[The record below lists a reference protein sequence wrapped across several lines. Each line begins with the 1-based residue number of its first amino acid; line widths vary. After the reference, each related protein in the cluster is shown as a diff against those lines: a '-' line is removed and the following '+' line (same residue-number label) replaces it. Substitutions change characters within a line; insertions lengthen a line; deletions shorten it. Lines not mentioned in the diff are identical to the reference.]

1 MEIVYKKLDELTP
14 YAHNPRHNDGKA
26 TEQVAASIE
35 EFGFKVPLVID
46 EGGVIVTGHTR
57 YKAARQLGMTAVPC
71 IVAGDLTPGQIKA
84 FRLADNRV
92 AEAATWDDEQL
103 ALELSELLEM
113 GFDGLEQLGFEES
126 DFYDGADD
134 SEVVEAP
141 VPEESEPR
149 VKPGELWALGEHR
162 LLCGDATSSADVERL
177 AGGELADMW
186 LTDPP
191 YNIGYEGKTA
201 DKLTIQ
207 NDSFSSDD
215 AFVDFL
221 VNAFTCAL
229 SQSKPG
235 AAFYIWH
242 ASTQSKN
249 FLDAAA
255 AAGMT
260 IRQVLIWAKDVFTLG
275 RQDYQWQ
282 HEPCLYGWKDGAAH
296 YFTSSRSETTVIHEK
311 KPTRSELHPTM
322 KPIRLMAYQIR
333 NSSKPGETVLDT
345 FGGSGSTLMACEQ
358 TNRRCLTMELDPHY
372 CDVIIQ
378 RWEEFTGQQA
388 VRID

>member
-1 MEIVYKKLDELTP
+1 
-14 YAHNPRHNDGKA
+14 
-26 TEQVAASIE
+26 
-35 EFGFKVPLVID
+35 
-46 EGGVIVTGHTR
+46 
-57 YKAARQLGMTAVPC
+57 MTAVPC
-71 IVAGDLTPGQIKA
+71 IVASDLTPEQIKA

-92 AEAATWDDEQL
+92 AEAATWDEEQL
-103 ALELSELLEM
+103 AIELSELLEM

-134 SEVVEAP
+134 SEIAEVP
-141 VPEESEPR
+141 IPEEPEPR
-149 VKPGELWALGEHR
+149 VKAGELWALGEHR
-162 LLCGDATSSADVERL
+162 LLCGDATSSDDVKRL
-177 AGGELADMW
+177 IDGELADVW

-191 YNIGYEGKTA
+191 YNIDYEGKTD

-215 AFVDFL
+215 AFVAFL
-221 VNAFTCAL
+221 KDAFTCAL
-229 SQSKPG
+229 SQTKLG

-242 ASTQSKN
+242 ASTQAKN
-249 FLDAAA
+249 FLDAAS

-275 RQDYQWQ
+275 RQDYQWK

-296 YFTSSRSETTVIHEK
+296 YFTSSRSEGTVYEDNTAADIEKMSKTELKEFIRGMLEREIPSTVIHEK
-311 KPTRSELHPTM
+311 KPMRSGLHPTM

-333 NSSKPGETVLDT
+333 NSSKPGWTILDT
-345 FGGSGSTLMACEQ
+345 FGGSGSTLIACEQ

-378 RWEEFTGQQA
+378 RWEEFTGKQA